1 MIRKFT
7 ITFALLA
14 ALVSYSNTTLAQ
26 CDTVANACLRHMTA
40 KFISDGQH
48 YRALLLDKEIAEFQ
62 STFYGGSTYR
72 IAACSGLGDGNLVF
86 RIFDKERNLLF
97 DNSEQQNSPYWDFK
111 FVSTLDCTIEAQI
124 IPGKA
129 PSGCAVMLI
138 SFKP

>member
-7 ITFALLA
+7 IAL
-14 ALVSYSNTTLAQ
+14 ALIASFVSYNNKVQAQ
-26 CDTVANACLRHMTA
+26 CDTVTNACARHMTA

-62 STFYGGSTYR
+62 STFYGGTTYR
-72 IAACSGLGDGNLVF
+72 ISACSGLGDCNLIF

-97 DNSEQQNSPYWDFK
+97 DNSEQKNAPYWDFK

-129 PSGCAVMLI
+129 PSGCAVMMI
-138 SFKP
+138 SFKQ